1 MNASGGLPL
10 NKLDERPWRVVAA
23 ESTVLLLINV
33 IGILGNLCLCI
44 AVYRGVTLRGTCTNI
59 LIVALSV
66 ADLVVS
72 LVAMP
77 MSASALICGKWY
89 FTNLG
94 CQIQGFIVHLL
105 AFVSLQVMAITAF
118 SRYLRVIRPSCFQK
132 LFTKKRTL
140 GMVVFSFSLSSAF
153 LAFLT
158 FRRGASF
165 IFHPH
170 KALCVMKFRSIFDS
184 RLFTVITG
192 VTFVLTPAAVIIACY
207 SKISHAIRH
216 HNRKMSK
223 RTLRERSSIDTG
235 STVHSTIRLSPQAA
249 VRQLNVDT
257 LPGQKNSAVST
268 SDANRNKC
276 GTSKLSVVEIKITKT
291 VFVLILAFATCWIPC
306 FTIDIIDTQITGW
319 LDRKLY
325 LTYTI
330 LAYLSSAVN
339 PLIYGG
345 MASSLKKK
353 RKKWVKDLRRKFT
366 ADNKL

>member
-1 MNASGGLPL
+1 
-10 NKLDERPWRVVAA
+10 
-23 ESTVLLLINV
+23 
-33 IGILGNLCLCI
+33 
-44 AVYRGVTLRGTCTNI
+44 
-59 LIVALSV
+59 
-66 ADLVVS
+66 
-72 LVAMP
+72 
-77 MSASALICGKWY
+77 
-89 FTNLG
+89 
-94 CQIQGFIVHLL
+94 
-105 AFVSLQVMAITAF
+105 
-118 SRYLRVIRPSCFQK
+118 
-132 LFTKKRTL
+132 
-140 GMVVFSFSLSSAF
+140 
-153 LAFLT
+153 
-158 FRRGASF
+158 
-165 IFHPH
+165 
-170 KALCVMKFRSIFDS
+170 
-184 RLFTVITG
+184 
-192 VTFVLTPAAVIIACY
+192 
-207 SKISHAIRH
+207 
-216 HNRKMSK
+216 MSK

-249 VRQLNVDT
+249 VRRLNVDT
-257 LPGQKNSAVST
+257 LLGQKNSAVST